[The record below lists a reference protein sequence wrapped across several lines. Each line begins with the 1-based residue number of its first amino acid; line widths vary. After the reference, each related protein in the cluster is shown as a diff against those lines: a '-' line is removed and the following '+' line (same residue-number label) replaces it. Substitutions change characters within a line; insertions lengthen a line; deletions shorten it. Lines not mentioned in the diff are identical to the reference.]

1 MHVSL
6 RTLIAAFGLV
16 AGPLVAQEENEE
28 PRPKWRVHVE
38 LHVVRLGEKKAFGL
52 LPELRDEKK
61 IQGAWQKLEKMIA
74 AGEAKLEASPGGV
87 TEDGDSIKVWEGEEV
102 KYPIEFEQP
111 QLMDWTEEQKR
122 AVEKE
127 GGVKVAANAGV
138 SFAATTFE
146 TRNVGLEFSG
156 VVSASRDGKWVEVE
170 SETNRVWLKQWDD
183 FEAGR
188 LANNEKILIKQPRF
202 SSVKAQM
209 QLRLESGERMLLSVH
224 RVPGT
229 KEEMEL
235 ILLRVWTVRE
245 GGEK

>member
-1 MHVSL
+1 M
-6 RTLIAAFGLV
+6 
-16 AGPLVAQEENEE
+16 AGCLVAQEENEE

-61 IQGAWQKLEKMIA
+61 IQGAWEKLEKMIA

-87 TEDGDSIKVWEGEEV
+87 TEDGNSIKVWEGEEV
-102 KYPIEFEQP
+102 KYPIEFEMP
-111 QLMDWTEEQKR
+111 QLMERAESQKKEA
-122 AVEKE
+122 AVVPGKK
-127 GGVKVAANAGV
+127 GGANAGANAPV
-138 SFAATTFE
+138 SFPVTTFE

-156 VVSASRDGKWVEVE
+156 AVSASRDGKRVEVE

-183 FEAGR
+183 FEVGR

-202 SSVKAQM
+202 SSVKSQM

-235 ILLRVWTVRE
+235 ILLRVWTVQ
-245 GGEK
+245 GGEKK